1 MEKEGYSFVIIEC
14 GVNDVSNAPSKN
26 PEEVLETKVAALKDI
41 ILDMKKPGM
50 QIVLVKPEQRTDS
63 DRRKDLDHWFGRR
76 LEEIFKKVSGVTIE
90 NLGVKARNKRK
101 KAMLFGS
108 HDGIHLARETGAYW
122 ATHQATLLVQ

>member
-1 MEKEGYSFVIIEC
+1 
-14 GVNDVSNAPSKN
+14 
-26 PEEVLETKVAALKDI
+26 
-41 ILDMKKPGM
+41 MKKPGM

-108 HDGIHLARETGAYW
+108 HDGIHLAGETGAYW
-122 ATHQATLLVQ
+122 ATHRATLLLQRVTRRSTTQPPWWSAFSETRSQEDIDKVKNTTFAFCDLITSG